1 MYMYLYLCMFGASN
15 ELITCVLE
23 LVSSNHLCPCHKLPP
38 FLFFEMSLIGVC
50 VSSGYW
56 KSESGIG
63 TEKAMNWT
71 SLLQAKLHDWW
82 CFGQVRNAI

>member
-50 VSSGYW
+50 VSSGY
-56 KSESGIG
+56 
-63 TEKAMNWT
+63 
-71 SLLQAKLHDWW
+71 
-82 CFGQVRNAI
+82 